1 MILRKNYECI
11 CQNGSIVILIHSSL
25 LEIHSEV
32 FMDGKIG
39 LLVFVPEKER
49 LEGGQMKHKRQ
60 NVA

>member
-39 LLVFVPEKER
+39 LLAFVPEKER
-49 LEGGQMKHKRQ
+49 LEGG
-60 NVA
+60 

>member
-1 MILRKNYECI
+1 MNCI
-11 CQNGSIVILIHSSL
+11 CENGSIVILICSSQ

-49 LEGGQMKHKRQ
+49 LEGG
-60 NVA
+60 